1 MTGPVHKIVFSMFS
15 AAVLIYMNSALA
27 EPYEDPD
34 WPCIQRL
41 MPEISAVT
49 IWDGPPV
56 DDALRIWS
64 EKPAVRD
71 LVARLAARQANSE
84 QTERNIADFVMTLK
98 NEEKNSA
105 LTMLFAGLWVTFND
119 RRRTMIEGIKNF
131 ARQQSNRTKLIENKL
146 LDLDRVLANA
156 TANDHDRIET
166 LRHDIYLEVR
176 IFESREKTILF
187 LCDKPVRIE
196 STLGGLARAISAQ
209 LD

>member
-1 MTGPVHKIVFSMFS
+1 MTGPVHKFAVPMLH
-15 AAVLIYMNSALA
+15 AAVLICMNSALA
-27 EPYEDPD
+27 GTYEDPD

-56 DDALRIWS
+56 DDVLRIWS
-64 EKPAVRD
+64 ENPAVRD
-71 LVARLAARQANSE
+71 LVARLAARQADSE
-84 QTERNIADFVMTLK
+84 RAEGNIAAFVETLS
-98 NEEKNSA
+98 NGEKNSA
-105 LTMLFAGLWVTFND
+105 LTMLFAGLWMTFND
-119 RRRTMIEGIKNF
+119 RRQTMIEGIKKF
-131 ARQQSNRTKLIENKL
+131 ARQQRDRTKQIEKKL

-156 TANDHDRIET
+156 TENDHDKIET
-166 LRHDIYLEVR
+166 LRHDINLEVR

-187 LCDKPVRIE
+187 LCDKPVNIE

>member
-1 MTGPVHKIVFSMFS
+1 MTDSVHKFAFSMLP

-27 EPYEDPD
+27 GTNDDPD

-64 EKPAVRD
+64 ENPAVRD

-84 QTERNIADFVMTLK
+84 QTERNIADFVKTLK

-119 RRRTMIEGIKNF
+119 RRRTMIEGIKKF
-131 ARQQSNRTKLIENKL
+131 ARQQSDRTKRIEKKL

-156 TANDHDRIET
+156 TANDHERIET